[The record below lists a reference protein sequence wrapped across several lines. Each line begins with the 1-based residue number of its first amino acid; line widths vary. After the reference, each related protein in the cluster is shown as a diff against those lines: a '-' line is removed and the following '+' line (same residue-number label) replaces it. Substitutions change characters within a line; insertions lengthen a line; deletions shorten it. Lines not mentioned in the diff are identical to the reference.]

1 MFKVLRS
8 LMGKT
13 PQGMIVEAVAGKVID
28 KLEDKLEE
36 AVKDKVEDIKS
47 SALEAVAKKS
57 GVSSALLDSLTT
69 EPLDQPQKKRSG
81 SGSKAKG

>member
-1 MFKVLRS
+1 MFKLLRS
-8 LMGKT
+8 LVGKT

-28 KLEDKLEE
+28 KIEDKLEE
-36 AVKDKVEDIKS
+36 VVKDKVEDIKS

-69 EPLDQPQKKRSG
+69 EPLDPQPKGRSG
-81 SGSKAKG
+81 SGKKKMG